1 MDYYERL
8 DFVFPL
14 LISPQITDNSENV
27 VNLQFGELIEQ
38 DQQESLSKNMF
49 NHVKRLVME
58 RDDYAE
64 VILRMWPLL
73 VPAHPVGPWSHPY
86 GVPTPLWVKL
96 AIKS

>member
-64 VILRMWPLL
+64 VILRFDESPGGTPPDVALSPRPSCGTL
-73 VPAHPVGPWSHPY
+73 V
-86 GVPTPLWVKL
+86 TPL
-96 AIKS
+96 